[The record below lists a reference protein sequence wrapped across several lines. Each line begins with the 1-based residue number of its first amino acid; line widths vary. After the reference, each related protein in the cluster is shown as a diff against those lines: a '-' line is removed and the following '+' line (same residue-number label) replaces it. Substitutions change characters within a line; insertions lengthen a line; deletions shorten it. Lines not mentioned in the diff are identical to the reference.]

1 LSIALLEQ
9 AGFGNGASGVEAA
22 RAIGCA
28 LAHCDASRSKQ
39 TYQNFATLIFY
50 LQALAAALQ
59 APWFTSCL
67 YKITKKQKEI
77 KKTTVCC
84 APRVLARVHRVQNQ
98 CSMLSAPMHLL
109 SGFWRG
115 RLGHRGSIQYV
126 CARAPARHSRT
137 LMTQHLHVHVQGFG
151 GGASGIG
158 AAYSVFALARI
169 ACNVPAGM
177 LGDRYGRRLL
187 LIGGA
192 LIIAVGEPYAN
203 SCPMQFRP
211 ITTDT
216 R

>member
-1 LSIALLEQ
+1 
-9 AGFGNGASGVEAA
+9 
-22 RAIGCA
+22 
-28 LAHCDASRSKQ
+28 
-39 TYQNFATLIFY
+39 
-50 LQALAAALQ
+50 
-59 APWFTSCL
+59 
-67 YKITKKQKEI
+67 
-77 KKTTVCC
+77 
-84 APRVLARVHRVQNQ
+84 
-98 CSMLSAPMHLL
+98 
-109 SGFWRG
+109 
-115 RLGHRGSIQYV
+115 
-126 CARAPARHSRT
+126 
-137 LMTQHLHVHVQGFG
+137 MTQHLHVHVQGFG